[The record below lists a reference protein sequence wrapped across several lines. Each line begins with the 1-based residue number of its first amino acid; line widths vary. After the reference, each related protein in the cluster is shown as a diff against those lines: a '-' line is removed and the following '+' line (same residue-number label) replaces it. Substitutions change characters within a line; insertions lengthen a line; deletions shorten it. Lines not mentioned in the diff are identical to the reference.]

1 MPEPGAAQIT
11 VHGTCVDLAGT
22 GVLILG
28 SPGAGKSDLALRL
41 IDAPGCGFGPALLR
55 ARLVADDQVVLAR
68 DEGDVFA
75 TAPAR
80 LAGLLEVRGIGIL
93 ELDIHRRSRVGL
105 IVRLAETAAIERLP
119 EAADTVEELLG
130 LRLPSIRID
139 PRPASAASRVRAA
152 CQALAGPAFPA
163 RLTLSNEGLRLP
175 ATAD

>member
-1 MPEPGAAQIT
+1 MAEPAAQFT
-11 VHGTCVDLAGT
+11 VHGTCVDVAGT

-28 SPGAGKSDLALRL
+28 PPGAGKSDLALRL
-41 IDAPGCGFGPALLR
+41 IDAPGCGLGSAPMR

-68 DEGDVFA
+68 EEGDVFA

-93 ELDIHRRSRVGL
+93 ELDVSPSTRVGL
-105 IVRLAETAAIERLP
+105 VVRLAGTAAIERLP
-119 EAADTVEELLG
+119 EAADAAEEFLG
-130 LRLPSIRID
+130 VRLPSIRID

-152 CQALAGPAFPA
+152 CQSLAGPAFPA
-163 RLTLSNEGLRLP
+163 RLTLSTEELRLP